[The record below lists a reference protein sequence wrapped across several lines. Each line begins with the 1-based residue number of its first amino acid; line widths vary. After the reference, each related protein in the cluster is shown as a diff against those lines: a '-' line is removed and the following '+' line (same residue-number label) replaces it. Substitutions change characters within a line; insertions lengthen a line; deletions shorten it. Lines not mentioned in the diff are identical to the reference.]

1 MKTILF
7 NLSLVIGLTF
17 AQQVMAQEEMFKVL
31 ASKGTNTV
39 SAAGTSVNKP
49 LLIGKKLF
57 KGDKITLSEGCY
69 LGLAHKSGKTI
80 ELKKSG
86 TFEVAKLATE
96 VLAQNATLGKKYV
109 DYVVNEMTAKDEDM
123 AKNRH
128 KYMAVTGSVERG
140 LESIKLV
147 APGSTIN
154 NFVITANTTIR
165 WNKLANIAMYEV
177 KVFNLF
183 DELITTIQTPDTAIT
198 IDLATL
204 NKANANE
211 VQILKVMSKAN
222 SQIESTP
229 LALKYIGG
237 EKGVKIKKDI
247 ADLKKEMP
255 EESALSKLVLASFY
269 EENKMYLD
277 AMEAYMSA
285 LKIQPDVDD
294 YKVLYGQFL
303 MRTGIA
309 NK

>member
-1 MKTILF
+1 MKTLF
-7 NLSLVIGLTF
+7 LNFSLLFSLVY
-17 AQQVMAQEEMFKVL
+17 ASNVAAQEEMFKVL
-31 ASKGTNTV
+31 ASKGTNKVIGTG
-39 SAAGTSVNKP
+39 SAEAKP
-49 LLIGKKLF
+49 LLIGKKLY

-86 TFEVAKLATE
+86 TFEVSKLSSE
-96 VLAQNATLGKKYV
+96 VLSQNATLGKKYV
-109 DYVVNEMTAKDEDM
+109 DYVVSEMTAQDEDM

-147 APGSTIN
+147 APSSNIKS
-154 NFVITANTTIR
+154 FVVATPTTIR
-165 WNKLANIAMYEV
+165 WNKLADVAVYNVRIL
-177 KVFNLF
+177 NLF
-183 DELITTIQTPDTAIT
+183 DEHVYSVETPDTSIT
-198 IDLATL
+198 IDLATI
-204 NKANANE
+204 NKANDQ
-211 VQILKVMSKAN
+211 VQILHVASKTNAE
-222 SQIESTP
+222 IKSTG
-229 LALKYIGG
+229 LSLNYIGG
-237 EKGVKIKKDI
+237 EKGVKIKKDV

-255 EESALSKLVLASFY
+255 DENALNKLVLASFY

-277 AMEAYMSA
+277 AMESYVQAI
-285 LKIQPDVDD
+285 KIQPDVED